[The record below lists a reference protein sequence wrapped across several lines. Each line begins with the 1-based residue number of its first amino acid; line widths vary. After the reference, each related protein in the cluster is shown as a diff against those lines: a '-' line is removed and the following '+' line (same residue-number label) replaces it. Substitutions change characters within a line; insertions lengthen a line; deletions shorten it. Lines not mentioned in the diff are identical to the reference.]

1 VGQADQAVETVTEPG
16 ATEPDKQEPH
26 RTHES
31 PIQRILVESALIVF
45 SILLALAVN
54 SYVDARKE
62 RALTERSLRGV
73 RDELTANLEAVQDV
87 RAYHDTL
94 AQETQAVDAAHEA
107 TSYTE
112 FRAHTAVW
120 HGFHNPELNATA
132 WQSAITLGSVANM
145 GYDTVR
151 VLSSVYATQAKFDQY
166 TQNGLNTFDFSDAAM
181 PSTIRRM
188 YVYVETMGTLED
200 TLAAR
205 YTRALKLLHDAP
217 ASPRVADSTPRR

>member
-1 VGQADQAVETVTEPG
+1 MGQANQAVEAVTEPG
-16 ATEPDKQEPH
+16 ALEPDKQAQH

-62 RALTERSLRGV
+62 RALTDRALRGV
-73 RDELTANLEAVQDV
+73 RDELRANLQTV
-87 RAYHDTL
+87 RDARPYHDTL
-94 AQETQAVDAAHEA
+94 SQEILAIDTTHEA
-107 TSYTE
+107 TSYAA
-112 FRAHTAVW
+112 FRAHAPAW
-120 HGFHNPELNATA
+120 HGFHNPQLDGTA
-132 WQSAITLGSVANM
+132 WQSAVTLGTVANM

-151 VLSSVYATQAKFDQY
+151 VLSSVYEFQSRFDQY
-166 TQNGLNTFDFSDAAM
+166 AVASIPTFDFADAAM

-188 YVYVETMGTLED
+188 YVFVETMGIDED

-205 YTRALKLLHDAP
+205 YTRAL
-217 ASPRVADSTPRR
+217 RVLGDSSAGAKRGDSTKHR